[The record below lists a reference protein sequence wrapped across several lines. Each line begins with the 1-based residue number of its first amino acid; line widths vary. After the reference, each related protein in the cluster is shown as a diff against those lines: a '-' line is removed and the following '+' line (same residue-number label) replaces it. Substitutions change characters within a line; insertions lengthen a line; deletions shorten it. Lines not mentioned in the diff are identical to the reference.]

1 MKGGI
6 MGVSGIG
13 HEMYCVNGLVH
24 REPEKIKAGYGNID
38 EEVICA

>member
-1 MKGGI
+1 MMGRI
-6 MGVSGIG
+6 MGVSGIE
-13 HEMYCVNGLVH
+13 HEMYYVNGIVH